1 MFYAPRDDA
10 TLASLY
16 AKPNELT
23 DSYENKK

>member
-1 MFYAPRDDA
+1 MFYAARDDA

-23 DSYENKK
+23 KSYENKK